1 MRTLYLTIG
10 VIGSGKSTWSRKA
23 IEDNE
28 NTIIISRDSLRE
40 MIYGKYL
47 FIPKREFLI
56 KEMVLKN
63 IDVAFKNGFDVII
76 DETNL
81 TSKKRKKFI
90 KNIRENTDIEF
101 TYSYIYFPYQ
111 SDGVDRRMED
121 DNRGYTKEKW
131 QEVFNGMVKRIEYPS
146 KEEMASDKNCAG
158 LKIISFD

>member
-28 NTIIISRDSLRE
+28 NTIIISRDNLRE

-63 IDVAFKNGFDVII
+63 IDVAFKNGFDVVI

-81 TSKKRKKFI
+81 TMKKRKKLI

-101 TYSYIYFPYQ
+101 IYYYIYFPYQ
-111 SDGVDRRMED
+111 TGGVERRMED
-121 DNRGYTKEKW
+121 DIQKK
-131 QEVFNGMVKRIEYPS
+131 NGKKFLME
-146 KEEMASDKNCAG
+146 
-158 LKIISFD
+158 